1 MSPIIKWL
9 LAKSQMQK
17 AAIGG
22 VYRGA
27 GGPAANPLQQTP
39 LQAQAS
45 RNQVMAPLNAAGAAV
60 GSYTNPLNNL
70 KNMAA
75 LPGQYAKGVQ
85 AAGTALGDAAGTAY
99 GALNNYGGGKGFRPP
114 SGVPAVSYNT
124 GMGSAPQPVA
134 ARPPVASGSPQLS
147 LADAG
152 KEVNQAMR
160 RTISSGRPGPSAS
173 QIQMAPQTRIADD
186 PTYRAPKPATAS
198 KPQTPAN
205 STPAS
210 MQGGQSEMNPSDRAK
225 AIFAQV
231 NQRRRDAAFGRGTF
245 SAADEK
251 ALMDQGNSLLNQSN
265 TMRNAPGYKPDANS
279 MHPRDQADVVRQR
292 LNSMRS
298 SAGGEVPQSGQMMR
312 QLNQFNAAA
321 DAMPAPKM
329 PGGLMIP
336 GKPKMPGPGGLII
349 PGRPSQRP
357 SPMPMQRSPM
367 QEPMMAK
374 ASTAFRFGAFLGA
387 Q

>member
-45 RNQVMAPLNAAGAAV
+45 RNKVMAPFNAAGAAV
-60 GSYTNPLNNL
+60 GGFGQGLAQGASNIGGAINRTG
-70 KNMAA
+70 AA
-75 LPGQYAKGVQ
+75 M
-85 AAGTALGDAAGTAY
+85 GDAVGTAY

-134 ARPPVASGSPQLS
+134 ARLPVASGSPQLS

-198 KPQTPAN
+198 KPQTPVN

-231 NQRRRDAAFGRGTF
+231 NERRRDAAFGRGTF

-321 DAMPAPKM
+321 DAMQSAM
-329 PGGLMIP
+329 PGGDMR
-336 GKPKMPGPGGLII
+336 I
-349 PGRPSQRP
+349 PGRPSSRP
-357 SPMPMQRSPM
+357 SPMPMQRSPV

-374 ASTAFRFGAFLGA
+374 ASTAFRFGDFLGA

>member
-9 LAKSQMQK
+9 LAKSQMQQK
-17 AAIGG
+17 AAWS
-22 VYRGA
+22 
-27 GGPAANPLQQTP
+27 PP
-39 LQAQAS
+39 
-45 RNQVMAPLNAAGAAV
+45 
-60 GSYTNPLNNL
+60 GS
-70 KNMAA
+70 
-75 LPGQYAKGVQ
+75 
-85 AAGTALGDAAGTAY
+85 
-99 GALNNYGGGKGFRPP
+99 
-114 SGVPAVSYNT
+114 VPAVSYNS
-124 GMGSAPQPVA
+124 GINSAPQSVA
-134 ARPPVASGSPQLS
+134 ARPPVATQSGPKPSFMDINLGPAAAKKPMEHARIAKPAGQLS
-147 LADAG
+147 LAEAG
-152 KEVNQAMR
+152 NQVNQAMR
-160 RTISSGRPGPSAS
+160 SNIRNGFSGPRATPAQ

-186 PTYRAPKPATAS
+186 PTYRAPKPAPS
-198 KPQTPAN
+198 KPQTPINA
-205 STPAS
+205 TPAA
-210 MQGGQSEMNPSDRAK
+210 MQGQQEMNPSDRAK

-245 SAADEK
+245 SSAEEK

-265 TMRNAPGYKPDANS
+265 TMRNAPGYKPDAKS

-336 GKPKMPGPGGLII
+336 G
-349 PGRPSQRP
+349 RPSQRP